1 MSHNS
6 NILEANYETSVGTF
20 DISQEGWRKFN
31 FGNIMVTRWPLKT
44 REEVQPPIH
53 GTIVKNTACT
63 KVAWSGGLM
72 EDRGEAWT
80 CENIKIGCAKS
91 AKGFCATNLTQ
102 KCRRGRVLTCESTQ
116 YGCRPQ
122 DCNPNPLGTLIKR
135 NTLQEALCCHGT
147 EVPHPRHKQSSGMQM
162 APSTNSHH
170 KAWTRAYRGV
180 SM

>member
-6 NILEANYETSVGTF
+6 NILEANYETSVVTF
-20 DISQEGWRKFN
+20 EISQEGWRKFN

-63 KVAWSGGLM
+63 SFAWSGGPM

-80 CENIKIGCAKS
+80 CENIKIGYAKS
-91 AKGFCATNLTQ
+91 AKGFCATKLTQ
-102 KCRRGRVLTCESTQ
+102 KCRKGGFLHVKARNMAADLKIVTQTLSEPVSKGYLARSLMSSRV
-116 YGCRPQ
+116 
-122 DCNPNPLGTLIKR
+122 
-135 NTLQEALCCHGT
+135 
-147 EVPHPRHKQSSGMQM
+147 EVPHSRHRQSSGMQM
-162 APSTNSHH
+162 APSTNSRY
-170 KAWTRAYRGV
+170 KSWTRPYTVV